1 MKQGLTR
8 IAAVLTML
16 IAGCTKTTP
25 IISET
30 TTAGNTSSGAAQ
42 SITFTIGQ
50 EYGGGII
57 FYLDSSRQHGLIAA
71 KTDLDTTAAWYNG
84 TYYTTKARGIAPGT
98 GAINTWKIIHSYGE
112 TGNYAALACH
122 NYHGGGYNDW
132 FLPSK
137 NELNLMYKRKDI
149 IGGFVTG
156 YYWSSTESDFKYAW
170 SQYFGFGYQGL
181 NDKKYSFF
189 VRPVRAF

>member
-1 MKQGLTR
+1 MKNTPGI
-8 IAAVLTML
+8 IAVSIIMMMTA
-16 IAGCTKTTP
+16 CTKTTP
-25 IISET
+25 VLQESV
-30 TTAGNTSSGAAQ
+30 TAQDASAAGDAAV
-42 SITFTIGQ
+42 TYTLGQ
-50 EYGGGII
+50 EYGGGVI
-57 FYLDSSRQHGLIAA
+57 FYLDSTRQHGLIAA
-71 KTDLDTTAAWYNG
+71 IADLDTTAAWYNG

-98 GAINTWKIIHSYGE
+98 GAVNTWKIIHALGE

-122 NYHGGGYNDW
+122 NYRGGGQIDW
-132 FLPSK
+132 YLPSK

-181 NDKKYSFF
+181 NDKKFAFF